1 MTKSLRKSPR
11 LLLVSAFALS
21 CTNASNPPANNAGNG
36 GKQNGSGGQS
46 QATGGR
52 GGGGGIT
59 GSGGGAMAAGGGAAG
74 GGGAGGAGNVP
85 DAATKPDG
93 NAGDVASAPV
103 CTPESKTLVCNPLLP
118 LPASIKD
125 TGFFP
130 TPGDFKNLPANVKT
144 FVPGLQ
150 LWSDGLHK
158 ERQIIL
164 PAGKTI
170 DVSNREAWVFPVG
183 TIFLKTFLSEDAAGK
198 RLPVETRVIRR
209 TDNTDPFE
217 QYKFD
222 VYKWNESGTDAT
234 LLDIK
239 ARTPVEVKSGTQTRT
254 HQIPSLEDCEKCHQA
269 NDTPVIGFD
278 EVRLNAAM
286 VAGGPLQLATFA
298 ASGAFSAPM
307 PAQPTRITDP
317 DPMTEKVKQYI
328 YGNCVHCHNGGN
340 PQVFSLRPEEF
351 PMAVIRQQ
359 TIGSGT
365 ARGVRVVPG
374 MPEMSILYRQMTRM
388 NLTTGFNP
396 MPPVGVQI
404 ADAEAVTMVRN
415 WILGLR

>member
-1 MTKSLRKSPR
+1 
-11 LLLVSAFALS
+11 
-21 CTNASNPPANNAGNG
+21 
-36 GKQNGSGGQS
+36 
-46 QATGGR
+46 
-52 GGGGGIT
+52 
-59 GSGGGAMAAGGGAAG
+59 
-74 GGGAGGAGNVP
+74 
-85 DAATKPDG
+85 
-93 NAGDVASAPV
+93 
-103 CTPESKTLVCNPLLP
+103 
-118 LPASIKD
+118 
-125 TGFFP
+125 
-130 TPGDFKNLPANVKT
+130 
-144 FVPGLQ
+144 
-150 LWSDGLHK
+150 

-170 DVSNREAWVFPVG
+170 DVANREAWVFPIG
-183 TIFLKTFLSEDAAGK
+183 TIFLKTFLGEDATGK
-198 RLPVETRVIRR
+198 RIPVETRVIRR
-209 TDNTDPFE
+209 TDNPDPFE
-217 QYKFD
+217 QYKFA

-278 EVRLNAAM
+278 ELRLNAPA
-286 VAGGPLQLATFA
+286 APGGQMQLAAFA
-298 ASGAFSAPM
+298 AAGAFNAPM
-307 PAQPTRITDP
+307 PAQPMRITDP

-328 YGNCVHCHNGGN
+328 YGNCVHCHNGSN

-351 PMAVIRQQ
+351 PMSVVRQQ

-388 NLTTGFNP
+388 NLTLGFNP

-404 ADAEAVTMVRN
+404 ADAEAVAMVRT
-415 WILGLR
+415 WILGLK